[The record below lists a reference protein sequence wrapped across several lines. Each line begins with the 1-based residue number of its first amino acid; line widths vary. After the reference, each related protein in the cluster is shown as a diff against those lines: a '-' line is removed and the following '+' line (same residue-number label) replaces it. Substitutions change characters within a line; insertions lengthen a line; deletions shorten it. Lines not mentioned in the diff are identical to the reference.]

1 MIFMVMFTPRV
12 EVMVTET
19 TETTETT
26 EITETMEIMEIM
38 EIMVML
44 IKWKFLYRRKR
55 EMVSG
60 YVKGQ

>member
-12 EVMVTET
+12 EVMV

>member
-19 TETTETT
+19 TQITETT
-26 EITETMEIMEIM
+26 EITEITEIMEIM
-38 EIMVML
+38 EIKL
-44 IKWKFLYRRKR
+44 KFLYRRKR
-55 EMVSG
+55 EMVLD